1 MIQGQVATSDGLA
14 IIFTQAGTVSTAVTA
29 FAASPAGNYI
39 FGLIGL
45 DAGKVEKVT
54 GAVTVA
60 VQDAGNGVVAAVDA
74 AKQVH
79 SDVSAVVDAANDVAV
94 DAEVKPQD

>member
-1 MIQGQVATSDGLA
+1 
-14 IIFTQAGTVSTAVTA
+14 
-29 FAASPAGNYI
+29 
-39 FGLIGL
+39 
-45 DAGKVEKVT
+45 
-54 GAVTVA
+54 